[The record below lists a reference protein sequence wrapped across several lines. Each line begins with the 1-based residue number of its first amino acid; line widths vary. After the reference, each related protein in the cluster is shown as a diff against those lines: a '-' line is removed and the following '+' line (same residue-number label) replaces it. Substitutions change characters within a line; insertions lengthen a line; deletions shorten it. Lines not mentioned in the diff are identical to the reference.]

1 VSNFS
6 IATRSEQDIAV
17 MMPKGYINTIGAE
30 RLESTREELIYR
42 GSKKLIVNFSYVQFI
57 NIIGLSIFLSIV
69 QNMLESRSQLCFTNM
84 KKDHREMF
92 EMAGLIK
99 HVKVFKDEK
108 DAFTYLN
115 GSSKNAE

>member
-1 VSNFS
+1 
-6 IATRSEQDIAV
+6 

-30 RLESTREELIYR
+30 HLEATSEEFLDK
-42 GSKKLIVNFSYVQFI
+42 GSKKLVVNFSDVQFI
-57 NIIGLSIFLSIV
+57 NTIGLSIFLSIV
-69 QNMLESRSQLCFTNM
+69 QNTLDSNSLLCFTNM

-108 DAFTYLN
+108 DALNYLN
-115 GSSKNAE
+115 GRS

>member
-1 VSNFS
+1 MSNFS
-6 IATRSEQDIAV
+6 LSSRSEQNIAV

-30 RLESTREELIYR
+30 RLEMTSEAFIDQ
-42 GSKKLIVNFSYVQFI
+42 GSKKLIVNFADVQFI
-57 NIIGLSIFLSIV
+57 NTIGLSIFLSIV
-69 QNMLESRSQLCFTNM
+69 QNMLESHSQLCFTNM

-108 DAFTYLN
+108 DAFNYLN
-115 GSSKNAE
+115 GG

>member
-6 IATRSEQDIAV
+6 LSSRSEQDVIV
-17 MMPKGYINTIGAE
+17 MMPKGYINNIGAE
-30 RLESTREELIYR
+30 RLESTSQEFVGNGL
-42 GSKKLIVNFSYVQFI
+42 KKLIVNFSDVQFI
-57 NIIGLSIFLSIV
+57 NTIGLSIFLSIV
-69 QNMLESRSQLCFTNM
+69 QNTLESNSLLCFTNM

-108 DAFTYLN
+108 DAFNYLN
-115 GSSKNAE
+115 GRN

>member
-1 VSNFS
+1 
-6 IATRSEQDIAV
+6 

-30 RLESTREELIYR
+30 HLETASEELIDK
-42 GSKKLIVNFSYVQFI
+42 GSKKLIVNFSDVQFI
-57 NIIGLSIFLSIV
+57 NTIGLSIFLSIV
-69 QNMLESRSQLCFTNM
+69 QNTLDSNSLLCFTNM

-108 DAFTYLN
+108 DALNYLN
-115 GSSKNAE
+115 GRN